1 MYGGRR
7 ELLPDAGF
15 RVATRRQDTLDEREQ
30 GDLFGVSPAEAYRP
44 DPEQV
49 RRRIDSILK
58 ELREEIS
65 ARHWEYGR
73 SSFFRMVFPKLT
85 CWLPEDEAARLEAK
99 FEAEMRR
106 LRAA

>member
-1 MYGGRR
+1 M
-7 ELLPDAGF
+7 LPNVGSW
-15 RVATRRQDTLDEREQ
+15 VATRRQDSLDERGQ
-30 GDLFGVSPAEAYRP
+30 GDLFGISPAEAYRP

-49 RRRIDSILK
+49 RRRIDGILK

-85 CWLPEDEAARLEAK
+85 CWLPEDEAARLESE
-99 FEAEMRR
+99 FEREMAR
-106 LRAA
+106 LQAA